1 MEISK
6 KIRLALYLVFVG
18 SIAANFLGMSL
29 SATGLTSEQLLTSN
43 LCNIIGTVRTVVGI
57 FALVLFVVGGVL
69 YAAAHFL
76 PAAGNIRSSLQ
87 GWSLGMIM
95 GGIIGIILVIAAPWI
110 VSTVVGFSG
119 GVVATPSC

>member
-6 KIRLALYLVFVG
+6 KIRLAIYLVFIGGIV
-18 SIAANFLGMSL
+18 ANLLGLSL
-29 SATGLTSEQLLTSN
+29 SAQSSVSILTSN
-43 LCNIIGTVRTVVGI
+43 LCNIVNTVRTVVGI

-76 PAAGNIRSSLQ
+76 PSAGNLRSGLQ

-95 GGIIGIILVIAAPWI
+95 GGIIGLILVLAAPWI
-110 VSTVVGFSG
+110 VSTVAGFGSSISSISG
-119 GVVATPSC
+119 C

>member
-6 KIRLALYLVFVG
+6 KIRLAIYLVFISGVV
-18 SIAANFLGMSL
+18 ANLLGLSL
-29 SATGLTSEQLLTSN
+29 SAQSSVSILTSN
-43 LCNIIGTVRTVVGI
+43 LCNIVNTVRTVVGI

-76 PAAGNIRSSLQ
+76 PSAGNLRSGLQ

-95 GGIIGIILVIAAPWI
+95 GGIIGLILVLAAPWI
-110 VSTVVGFSG
+110 VSTVAGFGSSISSISG
-119 GVVATPSC
+119 C

>member
-6 KIRLALYLVFVG
+6 KIRLAIYLVFISGVV
-18 SIAANFLGMSL
+18 ANLLGLSL
-29 SATGLTSEQLLTSN
+29 SAQSSVDLLTSN
-43 LCNIIGTVRTVVGI
+43 LCNVVNTVRTVVGI

-76 PAAGNIRSSLQ
+76 PAAGNLRSGLQ

-95 GGIIGIILVIAAPWI
+95 GGIIGLILVLAAPWI
-110 VSTVVGFSG
+110 VSTVAGFGSSISSISG
-119 GVVATPSC
+119 C

>member
-6 KIRLALYLVFVG
+6 KIRLAIYLVFISGVV
-18 SIAANFLGMSL
+18 ANLLGLSL
-29 SATGLTSEQLLTSN
+29 SAQSSVDLLTSN
-43 LCNIIGTVRTVVGI
+43 LCNVVNTVRTVVGI

-76 PAAGNIRSSLQ
+76 PSAGNLRSGLQ

-95 GGIIGIILVIAAPWI
+95 GGIIGLILVLAAPWI
-110 VSTVVGFSG
+110 VSTVAGFGSSISSISG
-119 GVVATPSC
+119 C